1 MQYIEL
7 FPFLYEVSACGIIT
21 VAASFAAP
29 GVVPADIQQVFEHT
43 VSTDFTIYNK
53 FITEENIFV
62 KNIFCDKNYTV
73 NSIQY
78 RLLLCHRWGQS

>member
-29 GVVPADIQQVFEHT
+29 GVEPADIQQVFEHT

-53 FITEENIFV
+53 FINRRKYFCEEYFFV
-62 KNIFCDKNYTV
+62 TKI
-73 NSIQY
+73 IQ
-78 RLLLCHRWGQS
+78 